1 MCVIAERR
9 HGSPASISLKR
20 DRRNTRVCDANP
32 ENARTRQQHARSRAL
47 RSLFSSRVD
56 RHSRCDPPRAPPL
69 VAFRPPRRRAT
80 RGSAVAPLAIAP
92 DPRVAVRS
100 GSHFRRGVLPVP
112 PSHDRT
118 LTSAPRSRRPP
129 TRNQP
134 HTMPKKRR
142 ANGRNKPAGAR
153 GHVRTPT
160 ARQIARRDRTREPR
174 SRVRVFAPNA
184 RAALPDDAPNDPP
197 RPGVRPAP
205 RRAPAVNDRAPPAVA
220 VSHPAAVPDHR
231 DALGRPGRRTQR

>member
-1 MCVIAERR
+1 MQT
-9 HGSPASISLKR
+9 P
-20 DRRNTRVCDANP
+20 
-32 ENARTRQQHARSRAL
+32 RTLEPDNITLDLAPCP
-47 RSLFSSRVD
+47 SS
-56 RHSRCDPPRAPPL
+56 PRAWIATAGATRPAHPPL

-118 LTSAPRSRRPP
+118 LTSAPRSRRPRP
-129 TRNQP
+129 GTNRTP
-134 HTMPKKRR
+134 CPRSVVPMVATSP
-142 ANGRNKPAGAR
+142 PAR
-153 GHVRTPT
+153 VVTCVPPT
-160 ARQIARRDRTREPR
+160 ARRIARRDRTREPR

-184 RAALPDDAPNDPP
+184 RAALPDDAPSDPP

-205 RRAPAVNDRAPPAVA
+205 PRVPAVNDRAPPAVA